1 MMTCEIRV
9 KVTRAGYASRS
20 ESENKNGFQKYPFR
34 ARRGATR
41 DQRTLKPRG
50 AAASVNST
58 RGASRDGRGATKRS
72 RRRGDRDAHLS
83 RAHAS
88 CDSERAITS
97 RALRVPVDASSVASG
112 RRRNS
117 TKPTPSGKAN
127 RGADVSIA
135 AHLLPP
141 RSAPARRGARSA
153 EAVVR
158 ASADMLAGN
167 GGGEPRARSC
177 ASVWSQPRARK
188 RFPLDARRTYRVS
201 TRVFR
206 GSQSQTSTSRPG
218 DRGFFGDSQQTHKS
232 ASFRHTPN
240 SRRRGK
246 HSFYQKNTF
255 TKSRSRFFRRTNERT
270 IPLSLVVTPPPRT
283 ALHHHFT
290 HGQKC
295 WQSACASS
303 AVTHEGARAGCW

>member
-1 MMTCEIRV
+1 MTCEIRV
-9 KVTRAGYASRS
+9 KATRAGYASRS
-20 ESENKNGFQKYPFR
+20 ESENENKTQNGFRKYPFR

-41 DQRTLKPRG
+41 DQRTRKPREKR

-72 RRRGDRDAHLS
+72 RRRGDRDAPLS

-188 RFPLDARRTYRVS
+188 RFPLDARRAYRVS
-201 TRVFR
+201 TRVFG

-240 SRRRGK
+240 SRTRGK

-255 TKSRSRFFRRTNERT
+255 TSRARARASDERT
-270 IPLSLVVTPPPRT
+270 IEP
-283 ALHHHFT
+283 
-290 HGQKC
+290 
-295 WQSACASS
+295 
-303 AVTHEGARAGCW
+303 